1 MHAAVTDAPADL
13 LAALR
18 HARSGPPGGLDGALR
33 ELRLRPLTG
42 GRQNHVYLW
51 TPPDEHATVV
61 KVYKSDDRRRAD
73 REWAA
78 LTLLAV
84 HKADDVPLPL
94 WMDPDPA
101 EPAIGM
107 TQLRGEPL
115 LRAADR
121 QAALRGLARTTA
133 RMQSIPL
140 SGLLARLPRIDS
152 ASHYMRR
159 LTDTWPKL
167 LAAHTCDPLTPAM
180 QDLLSAWQRSKDAG
194 LLSAPAEPV
203 FSHGDSNLLNWLR
216 ADTSSGCVD
225 FEFSGHSTVAFDT
238 ADLIEHIS
246 SRDIP
251 DSTWRDLL
259 PELGVTHTN
268 YHLFIAAQRTCALRW
283 LAVLWKQREQRAG
296 EFSTQHDR
304 VRLLCSHASPYARKR
319 MACRGYLSRCVRSD

>member
-1 MHAAVTDAPADL
+1 MHVVFTDAPADL

-18 HARSGPPGGLDGALR
+18 RARGGPPGGLDDALR

-51 TPPDEHATVV
+51 TPPDDQATVV
-61 KVYKSDDRRRAD
+61 KIYKTDDRRRAD

-78 LTLLAV
+78 LMLLAA
-84 HKADDVPLPL
+84 HKANDVPVPL
-94 WMDPDPA
+94 WMDQDPA

-107 TQLRGEPL
+107 TQLSGEPL
-115 LRAADR
+115 LRATDR
-121 QAALRGLARTTA
+121 QAALLGLARTTA

-140 SGLLARLPRIDS
+140 SGLLASLPRIDS

-167 LAAHTCDPLTPAM
+167 LAAHTRDPLTPSM
-180 QDLLSAWQRSKDAG
+180 QDLLSAWRHSNDAG
-194 LLSAPAEPV
+194 LLCAPAEPV

-216 ADTSSGCVD
+216 ADASSACVD
-225 FEFSGHSTVAFDT
+225 FEFSGYSTVAFDA

-251 DSTWRDLL
+251 DSTWLDLL
-259 PELGVTHTN
+259 PELGVNHAN
-268 YHLFIAAQRTCALRW
+268 HHLFIAAQRTCALRW
-283 LAVLWKQREQRAG
+283 LAVLWKQREQRAE
-296 EFSTQHDR
+296 EFTTQHDR
-304 VRLLCSHASPYARKR
+304 VRVLCSSVNPY
-319 MACRGYLSRCVRSD
+319 VRRRNAYIRT